1 MYRDKDVE
9 IITVEVMVK
18 SLLMEESPG
27 GKLER
32 EKIKYRFLRVALMLG
47 RWFLIRLLICITSR
61 FKIVYICIPESQSQI
76 F

>member
-9 IITVEVMVK
+9 IIIVEVMVK
-18 SLLMEESPG
+18 SLLMEEFFG

-32 EKIKYRFLRVALMLG
+32 EKIKYRFLRVVLMLG
-47 RWFLIRLLICITSR
+47 RWFLIRLFICIISR
-61 FKIVYICIPESQSQI
+61 FKIVYICIFE